1 MWAKSSPRALFGES
15 SKVAP
20 DALRLGFSAPSSS
33 NMVRPG
39 WAGGRRPSDGRPRG
53 RGAAGGKGSKALGGG
68 LRVVGTA
75 ELARSAYAAVRQH
88 LPHRAPVAHLLASR
102 GVLRRAPLSSP
113 IDCSLYSYLPSI
125 QIHWP
130 LHMHML
136 CRLCWRGAI
145 SFPTHQ
151 QIESESGG
159 SRKNSVLKAWL
170 ALHVHVRVLS
180 AHRPCYRPRP
190 PARSSTSTIINNNKP
205 FGVGLPPSI
214 WRMGLPRG
222 T

>member
-1 MWAKSSPRALFGES
+1 
-15 SKVAP
+15 
-20 DALRLGFSAPSSS
+20 
-33 NMVRPG
+33 
-39 WAGGRRPSDGRPRG
+39 
-53 RGAAGGKGSKALGGG
+53 
-68 LRVVGTA
+68 VVGTA

-159 SRKNSVLKAWL
+159 SRKNSVLKAWPVGPT
-170 ALHVHVRVLS
+170 VHVRVLCIG
-180 AHRPCYRPRP
+180 P
-190 PARSSTSTIINNNKP
+190 
-205 FGVGLPPSI
+205 
-214 WRMGLPRG
+214 
-222 T
+222 